1 MPRVPSQFVP
11 QVGLQ
16 DGALPPVQPAEVVP
30 MRSFA
35 GEQQQQ
41 MGQSMER
48 LGNVTW
54 RIGQII
60 EDEMN
65 ESRIKEAEVQLGS
78 AAMNILRGQNGYLTT
93 EGKLAENAFMPA
105 ADALDN
111 EATKIRDGLDNDMQR
126 TMFTQLAQRNLLQWK
141 GAMADHRNRKVREYN
156 IEASS
161 ARANMYVDNA
171 VQIYDLNGES
181 SEYRQAVHTV
191 NTEIDNIAA
200 LQGLPLNSPQAKA
213 LRQSAMTKIAR
224 GVVRRLADKKNFAD
238 AIGYIDQLVAF
249 GNSSDPV
256 QQRLGIKEED
266 VAEVRSA
273 LLSAQAD
280 QTVKEVALS
289 VFMTGQPNTPSG
301 THNMVN
307 PVEGGAMT
315 VAEDGLSVRYSMPEG
330 TPVRAP
336 ANVTVESVSDGNVV
350 LVDKTGYT
358 FRMEGVSAKDMSGRA
373 LKVGDTIQKGK
384 LVGFAASDKDNPG
397 YASFTY
403 MTTFDGIPRN
413 PTTVNQ
419 LKPATGPVSNERPKT
434 MSEGFKII
442 DAAGLPVDQRQRA
455 KEYLRYLF
463 NQSQLEMDA
472 KRAEVEYGLK
482 LAVADQEAKNM
493 QAAVQDKVVIDESWL
508 RDKLGDDA
516 PYFDAEMRDSVLGA
530 TETSYN
536 ARLLFESGQMTRTA
550 LNELRGKIS
559 NTDFAAYHKAVN
571 DPKYQKVTI
580 DQGMFDVVLADAK
593 LEKYIKPAAGTPVER
608 EALRLRESAKEW
620 LAQRQVEKGQ
630 ELTPQEKKQALTD
643 FLQYQATSKGWI
655 SRTYPRGAIAES
667 ATGNFTVT
675 LKSDKLGTREYEVAA
690 SDYLMRLLNTH
701 GFSATAE
708 NAIALDGI
716 IAHLR
721 EFGETAQD
729 KKANLMPISEG
740 DIPLILSVM
749 RQRDVPLT
757 TAEAE
762 KVYREINAL
771 RTQMNAKQA
780 P

>member
-11 QVGLQ
+11 QVNLQ
-16 DGALPPVQPAEVVP
+16 DGALPPVQAAEVVP
-30 MRSFA
+30 MQSYA
-35 GEQQQQ
+35 GEQQARL
-41 MGQSMER
+41 GQATER

-60 EDEMN
+60 QDEMN
-65 ESRIKEAEVQLGS
+65 EARIKEAEVQLGS
-78 AAMNILRGQNGYLTT
+78 AAMKILKGQNGYLTT
-93 EGKLAENAFMPA
+93 EGKVAETSFMPA
-105 ADALDN
+105 ADALDT
-111 EATKIRDGLDNDMQR
+111 EATKIRDELDNDMQR
-126 TMFTQLAQRNLLQWK
+126 TMFTQLAQRNLLQYK
-141 GAMADHRNRKVREYN
+141 GVMADHRNRKVREYN

-161 ARANMYVDNA
+161 ARADMYVDNA

-191 NTEIDNIAA
+191 NTEIDHMAA

-238 AIGYIDQLVAF
+238 AIGYIDQLVEF
-249 GNSSDPV
+249 GKSSDPV
-256 QQRLGIKEED
+256 QQRLGIKEAD

-280 QTVKEVALS
+280 QTVKEVAMS

-315 VAEDGLSVRYSMPEG
+315 VADDGLSVKYSMPEG

-336 ANVTVESVSDGNVV
+336 ANVTVESVSGGNVI
-350 LVDKTGYT
+350 LVDNTGYT

-373 LKVGDTIQKGK
+373 LKVGDKIQKGK

-403 MTTFDGIPRN
+403 LTTFNGIPRN

-419 LKPATGPVSNERPKT
+419 LKPATGPVSSARPKT

-455 KEYLRYLF
+455 KEYLKYLF
-463 NQSQLEMDA
+463 TQSQLEMDA

-482 LAVADQEAKNM
+482 LAVAEQEAKNS
-493 QAAVQDKVVIDESWL
+493 QAAVQDKIVIDESWL
-508 RDKLGDDA
+508 RDKAGDDVT
-516 PYFDAEMRDSVLGA
+516 YFDSEMRDSLLGA
-530 TETSYN
+530 TETSYS

-559 NTDFAAYHKAVN
+559 NVDFAMYHKAVN

-580 DQGMFDVVLADAK
+580 DQGMLSSVLIDAK
-593 LEKYIKPAAGTPVER
+593 LEEYIDPPKGSTAER
-608 EALRLRESAKEW
+608 RALKLRENARIW
-620 LAQRQVEKGQ
+620 LAERQVEKGE
-630 ELTPQEKKQALTD
+630 ELTPDEKRQSLME
-643 FLQYQATSKGWI
+643 FLQYEATIKGWWNK
-655 SRTYPRGAIAES
+655 TVPRGALRPADAE
-667 ATGNFTVT
+667 AAVVKFGE
-675 LKSDKLGTREYEVAA
+675 LEYEVVAG
-690 SDYLMRLLNTH
+690 DYLMRLLNTN
-701 GFSATAE
+701 GFPATTENAVALDEIIYNLKSLGQTAE
-708 NAIALDGI
+708 DRSLS
-716 IAHLR
+716 L
-721 EFGETAQD
+721 TAPTP
-729 KKANLMPISEG
+729 A
-740 DIPLILSVM
+740 DIQLILSVM

-757 TAEAE
+757 QVEAE
-762 KVYREINAL
+762 KVYREISAI
-771 RTQMNAKQA
+771 RKQMNMKPFQ
-780 P
+780 